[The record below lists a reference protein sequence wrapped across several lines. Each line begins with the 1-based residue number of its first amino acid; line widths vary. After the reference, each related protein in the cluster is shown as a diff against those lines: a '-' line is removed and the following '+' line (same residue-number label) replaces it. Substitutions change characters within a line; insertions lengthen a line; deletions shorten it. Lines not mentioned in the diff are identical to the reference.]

1 MKESKKEQKESK
13 NEQSTAWNRNL
24 LTAAFLLGAIGI
36 ALGALGAHALKK
48 ILLESELASFET
60 AVRYQLFGAT
70 TLMVLGFF
78 NPVKKAF
85 VRGSRLI
92 LWGTTLFSGS
102 IYLLLMGKQMGFAYS
117 WIGPITP
124 LGGTLLIIGW
134 LFLLWGVRSK

>member
-1 MKESKKEQKESK
+1 MKESK
-13 NEQSTAWNRNL
+13 NEQKEPKNDLVAPWNRSL

-48 ILLESELASFET
+48 ILIESELASFET

-92 LWGTTLFSGS
+92 LWGTALFSGS
-102 IYLLLMGKQMGFAYS
+102 IYLLLMGKHMGFAYS

-124 LGGTLLIIGW
+124 LGGALLIIGW